1 MTKFKLLLVP
11 AVIIGALFA
20 MYIVSVPLDT
30 INRAD
35 IAFCLM
41 GLVAAVHAYMAFQ
54 WYQRGYMTFKHMQ
67 MHQDATS
74 FIIDKIINDLI
85 PKDEQEAYMKKLTD
99 EQVAEVMKKVGAIMP
114 DHDESKS

>member
-41 GLVAAVHAYMAFQ
+41 GLTAAVHAYMAFQ
-54 WYQRGYMTFKHMQ
+54 WYQRGYMTFKHHQ
-67 MHQDATS
+67 MHTEATS
-74 FIIDKIINDLI
+74 FIIDKIINDLV
-85 PKDEQEAYMKKLTD
+85 PKEEQEAYMKKLTD
-99 EQVAEVMKKVGAIMP
+99 DQIKEVMEKVGAIQP
-114 DHDESKS
+114 EQGPE